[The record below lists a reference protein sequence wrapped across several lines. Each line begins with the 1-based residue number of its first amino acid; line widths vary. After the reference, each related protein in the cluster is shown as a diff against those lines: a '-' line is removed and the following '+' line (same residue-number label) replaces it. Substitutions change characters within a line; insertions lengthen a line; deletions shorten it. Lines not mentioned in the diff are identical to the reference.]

1 MAKISTYPYDNSISG
16 SDTLVG
22 TDYSTRQT
30 KQFGLGSIQSW
41 LISSGSVITGGGTLN
56 TIAMFTPDGQTVGD
70 SIITYDDTFVPVI
83 TVGGRLVTS
92 GDLIVN
98 GRGSFSG
105 DYVRFDCPIEV
116 REELKDSLNSSG
128 TAGQVLSST
137 GTGVQ
142 WTSDTDTTYDL
153 TGQVSNVTD
162 FAIGLTGSD
171 GTLDKVTLIAGSNIT
186 LTDNGSN
193 GVTIASSSSGGTV
206 TGTGTTNTLPVWTDG
221 PNGEIG
227 DSKVYQDNSNIYM
240 LAGSSGGGAKCDYS
254 FGVETLTGQ
263 KQGTVLGFAFKTGGQ
278 SGGYYKSG
286 GFRFENKLAVGR
298 NSDPTGATLDVG
310 KPADLSPAAYFRN
323 GVVLSNNPGGV
334 QVDNTSMVIGTGNND
349 IVSGSDNCLAVG
361 NGNQILTNSDN
372 GLAVGQGNI
381 IRNVAANSFAIGQ
394 SNIID
399 GTGAA
404 QAVRSQLLGFNNT
417 LTGSYSSFIAGGQNE
432 VTTGNNAF
440 ALGFQHI
447 LEGEDSQFAFGENC
461 RGPVTGVNTF
471 MIGSA
476 LEGSDKT
483 MVIGYRNNAS
493 SYPATDYS
501 QGLGETKF
509 VISVGSNSNS
519 NAIIITEGGVDR
531 GVPNV
536 AQEPRII
543 MPSIVAFDYAD
554 DIAAAAAGIPIGGI
568 YHNAGALRIRRT

>member
-41 LISSGSVITGGGTLN
+41 LINSGSVITGGGTLN
-56 TIAMFTPDGQTVGD
+56 TIAMFTPDGQTIGD

-98 GRGSFSG
+98 GRGSFTG
-105 DYVRFDCPIEV
+105 DYVRFNCPIEV
-116 REELKDSLNSSG
+116 YEELTDGFGLSG
-128 TAGQVLSST
+128 TAGQILSST

-142 WTSDTDTTYDL
+142 W
-153 TGQVSNVTD
+153 
-162 FAIGLTGSD
+162 I
-171 GTLDKVTLIAGSNIT
+171 
-186 LTDNGSN
+186 DN
-193 GVTIASSSSGGTV
+193 APGTV
-206 TGTGTTNTLPVWTDG
+206 SGSGTTNTLPIWTDG
-221 PNGEIG
+221 GNGVLG
-227 DSKVYQDNSNIYM
+227 DSVITQDAGNSVEITTGVPAAAN
-240 LAGSSGGGAKCDYS
+240 CDYR
-254 FGVETLTGQ
+254 FGVETFSGQ
-263 KQGTVLGFAFKTGGQ
+263 KVGTVLGFAFKTGGQ

-298 NSDPTGATLDVG
+298 TNDPTGATLDVG
-310 KPADLSPAAYFRN
+310 TSTDLSPAAYFRN
-323 GVVLSNNPGGV
+323 GVVISNNPGGV
-334 QVDNTSMVIGTGNND
+334 SVDNTSMVIGAGNND
-349 IVSGSDNCLAVG
+349 IVTGSDNCLAIG
-361 NGNQILTNSDN
+361 NNNQILSNSDN
-372 GLAVGQGNI
+372 SLAVGQGNEI
-381 IRNVAANSFAIGQ
+381 KNNAHNSFAIGQ
-394 SNIID
+394 NNEID
-399 GTGAA
+399 GTGAG
-404 QAVRSQLLGFNNT
+404 QTVRSQVLGYQNE
-417 LTGSYSSFIAGGQNE
+417 LTGSFSSFIAGGQNE
-432 VTTGNNAF
+432 VTTGNNGF

-461 RGPVTGVNTF
+461 RGPVTGQNTF

-483 MVIGYRNNAS
+483 MVIGYRNNVS

-509 VISVGSNSNS
+509 VISVGSNGNS

-531 GVPNV
+531 GAPNV
-536 AQEPRII
+536 PQEPRII

-554 DIAAAAAGIPIGGI
+554 DVAAAAAGIPIGGI
-568 YHNAGALRIRRT
+568 YHKAGTLRIRRT